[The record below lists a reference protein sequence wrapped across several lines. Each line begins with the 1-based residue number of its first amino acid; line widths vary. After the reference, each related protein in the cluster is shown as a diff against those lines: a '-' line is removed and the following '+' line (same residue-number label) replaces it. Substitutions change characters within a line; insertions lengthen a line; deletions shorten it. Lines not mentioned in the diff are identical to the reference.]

1 MDQNKTSL
9 PHFIKVLKSVDAA
22 SLVGVHLVGAM
33 IYHGTFRT
41 KVFATYKNVR
51 SDSNLTISII
61 HRLISDWEGPL
72 PPTLYLQ
79 LDNTVRE
86 NKNANVFAY
95 LAMLIDKKVFLKV
108 KVGFLMVGHTH
119 DHVDQMFSRF
129 SVALRRK
136 QAFTMPQ
143 LQAVIQDSY
152 TPSPAFEVLEETWD
166 FKTILQ
172 TEPTPVLTLHN
183 VTFNQQFKITIG
195 SDNWPRL
202 WTKKFST
209 DERWELQDG
218 ERHLVFMPDMSQM
231 RAAPLVAMKSH
242 NVKRPKGDWW
252 HNWFLKHEYY
262 ATQTRTGRPIPLIR
276 QWLWRAP
283 QDEDLGGQKRQLPST
298 LVTSGEVEKRVFGE
312 RRPAYAGP
320 RKSRPGTAEHDR
332 IHRLGDLKDL
342 SPGQTVAVLAED
354 DKSFW
359 VCKVLKVKT
368 RSQDGEADEVE
379 MQWFATEAE
388 DPYVGKYYPEK
399 RKGDGRSRPVL
410 FKQTLLLSGIR
421 ILAFDFSLIAAHR
434 LRKSTASHI
443 RTQLFRLEQE
453 VAVEE
458 AEDRNS
464 GSQENRDTSENG
476 VNEEEVND
484 DS

>member
-1 MDQNKTSL
+1 
-9 PHFIKVLKSVDAA
+9 
-22 SLVGVHLVGAM
+22 M

-61 HRLISDWEGPL
+61 HRLISDWEVDFQWLFG
-72 PPTLYLQ
+72 
-79 LDNTVRE
+79 V
-86 NKNANVFAY
+86 NKHSRCRNY
-95 LAMLIDKKVFLKV
+95 KLSSKILI
-108 KVGFLMVGHTH
+108 
-119 DHVDQMFSRF
+119 
-129 SVALRRK
+129 LR
-136 QAFTMPQ
+136 
-143 LQAVIQDSY
+143 
-152 TPSPAFEVLEETWD
+152 AFEVLEETWD

-172 TEPTPVLTLHN
+172 TEPTPVLTLHD
-183 VTFNQQFKITIG
+183 VTFNQQFKIAIG

-209 DERWELQDG
+209 DERWEPEDG
-218 ERHLVFMPDMSQM
+218 
-231 RAAPLVAMKSH
+231 
-242 NVKRPKGDWW
+242 
-252 HNWFLKHEYY
+252 EYY

-283 QDEDLGGQKRQLPST
+283 QDEDLGGQKRELPST

-332 IHRLGDLKDL
+332 IHILGDLKDL
-342 SPGQTVAVLAED
+342 SPGQMVAVLAED

-359 VCKVLKVKT
+359 VCKVLTVKT

-379 MQWFATEAE
+379 VQWFATEVE

-410 FKQTLLLSGIR
+410 FKQTLLLSDIR
-421 ILAFDFSLIAAHR
+421 ILAFDFSLTAAHR

-464 GSQENRDTSENG
+464 GSQENGDTSENG